1 MEGGWWRRGI
11 KMRKRQR
18 TEREMGRRH
27 PGRGEKGPGMVR
39 LATARGSNQPIMI
52 RGLVFSGVE
61 RQDKR

>member
-1 MEGGWWRRGI
+1 
-11 KMRKRQR
+11 
-18 TEREMGRRH
+18 
-27 PGRGEKGPGMVR
+27 VR